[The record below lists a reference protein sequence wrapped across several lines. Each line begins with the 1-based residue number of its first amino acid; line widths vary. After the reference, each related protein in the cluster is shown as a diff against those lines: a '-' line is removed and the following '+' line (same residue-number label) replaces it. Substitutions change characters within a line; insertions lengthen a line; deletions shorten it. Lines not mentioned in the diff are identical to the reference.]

1 MAVEIKE
8 LIIRGI
14 VDQGDNE
21 SEVDIIELIKDQIES
36 YNLGLTSD
44 ERKEI
49 IQDCISEMKSIM
61 DRKLNF

>member
-21 SEVDIIELIKDQIES
+21 SQVDIIELIKDQIES
-36 YNLGLTSD
+36 YNFGLTSD
-44 ERKEI
+44 EKKEI